1 MTTSSRDIQREIE
14 LKIRKDA
21 EVRLKGK
28 REAEQIR
35 DEIRAETPVLDSPA
49 PDRVQGEAAASVHVE
64 KRKDHNGMPAWW
76 VGSRLWYFHF
86 LEYGTGPDKPGS
98 KSPFGPDTPTPEFA
112 PFAKVA
118 HRHGGT
124 LDSGIEVNE

>member
-1 MTTSSRDIQREIE
+1 MASSEREIRAEIEAKIKAAAE
-14 LKIRKDA
+14 LQVESKA
-21 EVRLKGK
+21 F
-28 REAEQIR
+28 AEQVR
-35 DEIRAETPVLDSPA
+35 DEVRAETPVRS
-49 PDRVQGEAAASVHVE
+49 GKAAASVHVE
-64 KRKDHNGMPAWW
+64 KRKDRDGLPRWW

-86 LEYGTGPDKPGS
+86 LEYGTGPDNPDS

-124 LDSGIEVNE
+124 LDEGISG